1 LRVGQNPAKFIQGV
15 TRPERITVAVLTC
28 IPALKG
34 FHAQALDVLK
44 TCLNSLWEHTAP
56 AHDLMVF
63 DNGSGPETVAYLLE
77 AQRAGQIQY
86 LMLSDK
92 NLGKGGAWNQIFASA
107 PGEILAYTDSD
118 AEFSPGWLEESLHI
132 LETYPQVGMVT
143 SRPFRTPP
151 EFFGAT
157 LAWAESDPGVSIER
171 GSLIAW
177 EDFRAFDL
185 SLGQDEDE
193 IRARYE
199 TTQDVRLTYRQTPAF
214 VGASHW
220 QFVAQSSVLRSFVPF
235 DMDRPMGQVRD
246 LDRRMDEAG
255 YLRLMTAHPLAMNM
269 SNTLNPIPAY
279 GDAPVAV
286 RSRGVWR
293 RILET
298 GIIRRLLL
306 GLYDRIFRWYFV
318 D

>member
-1 LRVGQNPAKFIQGV
+1 LRLGQNPAKFIEGV

-28 IPALKG
+28 IPSLKG

-44 TCLNSLWEHTAP
+44 TCLDSLWQNTRP
-56 AHDLMVF
+56 AHDLLVF
-63 DNGSGPETVAYLLE
+63 DNGSGAETVSFLLE
-77 AQRAGQIQY
+77 AQQAGLIQY
-86 LMLSDK
+86 LILSEK

-118 AEFSPGWLEESLHI
+118 AEFSPGWLEDSVEI
-132 LETYPQVGMVT
+132 LEAYPNVGMVT

-151 EFFGAT
+151 EFYDAT
-157 LAWAESDPGVSIER
+157 LAWAEADAEVELER
-171 GSLIAW
+171 GRFIPW
-177 EDFRAFDL
+177 EDFRAFDM
-185 SLGQDEDE
+185 SLGQNEED

-199 TTQDVRLTYRQTPAF
+199 STEDIRLVYHGTPAF

-220 QFVAQSSVLRSFVPF
+220 QFVAHTSVLRSFVPF

-255 YLRLMTAHPLAMNM
+255 YLRLMTARPLAMNM
-269 SNTLNPIPAY
+269 SNTLNPIPDQ
-279 GDAPVAV
+279 GSLQV
-286 RSRGVWR
+286 RARKGG
-293 RILET
+293 IL
-298 GIIRRLLL
+298 RRLIDVGIVRRVLL